1 MSRFYLFADEAGNF
15 DFRRTTDASRYFI
28 LTSVA
33 MAECSIAAEV
43 LELQRD
49 LHWEGYEF
57 KKGQFHAAN
66 DKQVVRDAMF
76 DLIRGHTIRVDSTII
91 EKSKTQPHLRADPHR
106 FYKQLWYLHLKFV
119 APKIVNSADELFVVA
134 ASITTNMKQDAT
146 HDALKDVVSQ
156 VSAVGKYKTAF
167 WPAMAEPCLQVA
179 DYCSWA
185 IQRKW
190 EKGDSRSHLLI
201 GDKIESEFDVFAGS
215 GTHYY

>member
-146 HDALKDVVSQ
+146 HDALKMWCPRSQ
-156 VSAVGKYKTAF
+156 RLANTRPRFGPQWLSHVFRLPTTALG
-167 WPAMAEPCLQVA
+167 P
-179 DYCSWA
+179 S
-185 IQRKW
+185 K
-190 EKGDSRSHLLI
+190 
-201 GDKIESEFDVFAGS
+201 GS
-215 GTHYY
+215 GRRVTAGRIS